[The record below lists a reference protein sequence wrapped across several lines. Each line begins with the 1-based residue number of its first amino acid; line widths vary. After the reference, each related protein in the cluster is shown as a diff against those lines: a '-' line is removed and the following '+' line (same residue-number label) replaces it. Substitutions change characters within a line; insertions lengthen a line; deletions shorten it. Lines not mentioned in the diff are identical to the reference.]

1 LKERAL
7 SSRGKN
13 QHKIQSMGRGNMK
26 VPKLKPS
33 TIDQAK
39 KLYTKHRE
47 VIEYNAVTGNKLDKG
62 IALTIKQI
70 VGEDFIKSCT
80 DIK

>member
-1 LKERAL
+1 
-7 SSRGKN
+7 
-13 QHKIQSMGRGNMK
+13 MK
-26 VPKLKPS
+26 VPKLKS
-33 TIDQAK
+33 DTIDQVK

-47 VIEYNAVTGNKLDKG
+47 VIEYNAFTGNKLDKG

>member
-1 LKERAL
+1 
-7 SSRGKN
+7 
-13 QHKIQSMGRGNMK
+13 MK

-47 VIEYNAVTGNKLDKG
+47 GIEYNAVTGNKLDKG

-80 DIK
+80 DIE

>member
-1 LKERAL
+1 
-7 SSRGKN
+7 
-13 QHKIQSMGRGNMK
+13 MK
-26 VPKLKPS
+26 MPKLKPG
-33 TIDQAK
+33 TIDQVK

-47 VIEYNAVTGNKLDKG
+47 VIEYNAAAGNKLDKG

-80 DIK
+80 DIE

>member
-1 LKERAL
+1 
-7 SSRGKN
+7 
-13 QHKIQSMGRGNMK
+13 MK
-26 VPKLKPS
+26 VPKLKSS
-33 TIDQAK
+33 TIDQVR

-47 VIEYNAVTGNKLDKG
+47 VIEYNAAAGNKLDKG

-80 DIK
+80 GEEKCPSLS